1 MQEKTKN
8 INNNQD
14 KLEKPKKEKGDKRE
28 SCKFLFDMIGRV
40 FSK

>member
-8 INNNQD
+8 IKGSKD
-14 KLEKPKKEKGDKRE
+14 RPKRPKKEEEKE